1 MLPLRYLWALWEM
14 LGMGLVMRYRLL
26 CDRRLFCN
34 GLECLLFLIRV
45 IPSMR
50 RIRNIG
56 FSSGGLGWWL

>member
-1 MLPLRYLWALWEM
+1 
-14 LGMGLVMRYRLL
+14 MGSVMRYRLL

-56 FSSGGLGWWL
+56 SRSGGLGWWLLGRTVM